1 MNYALVASVILFV
14 ATFVSWLLI
23 KLNYADK
30 SKQVKWALFVL
41 FFWLLN
47 FLQLIFLA
55 FYYQLNY

>member
-41 FFWLLN
+41 FFWL
-47 FLQLIFLA
+47 FITSLIISLI
-55 FYYQLNY
+55 LL

>member
-1 MNYALVASVILFV
+1 MNYALIGSVILFV
-14 ATFVSWLLI
+14 ATFFSWLLI
-23 KLNYADK
+23 KFNYADK

-55 FYYQLNY
+55 LYYQLNY

>member
-47 FLQLIFLA
+47 FLQLIILA
-55 FYYQLNY
+55 LYYQLNY